1 MQLNDV
7 TESQKLSPYCAAWI
21 VQLVYRLGY
30 EADHWSSIPGKAG
43 VLFSTYHNQTGSVAQ
58 QSPIP

>member
-7 TESQKLSPYCAAWI
+7 AETQKLSPYCAAWI

-30 EADHWSSIPGKAG
+30 KVDHGSSIPSRAG
-43 VLFSTYHNQTGSVAQ
+43 FLFSTYHNQTGSVA
-58 QSPIP
+58 